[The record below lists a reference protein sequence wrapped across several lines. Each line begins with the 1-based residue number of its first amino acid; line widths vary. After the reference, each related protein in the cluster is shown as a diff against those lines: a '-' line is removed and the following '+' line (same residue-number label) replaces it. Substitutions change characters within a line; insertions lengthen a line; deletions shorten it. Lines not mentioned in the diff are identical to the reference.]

1 MSAYPNLDP
10 DARIRELENEVAEL
24 DQTLRQ
30 YEAWVKALGE
40 SVSEYEGLILEG
52 EPLVYLPLVAAD
64 LRVSMAD
71 IPEGPQLFIGQPLFM
86 DGEVARGPNRILHKD

>member
-1 MSAYPNLDP
+1 MSVYPNLDP

-40 SVSEYEGLILEG
+40 GLESS
-52 EPLVYLPLVAAD
+52 AAD
-64 LRVSMAD
+64 LPDLLVD
-71 IPEGPQLFIGQPLFM
+71 
-86 DGEVARGPNRILHKD
+86 D